1 MSPEER
7 ILAVFEKKPKDRI
20 PWNIRHE
27 CWYFTNKAKGTLKP
41 VYANMGLSDV
51 CKELGASW
59 RCYSGY
65 YVENAF
71 KVRFDGEVDVK
82 VRRDG
87 REVTTIIE
95 TPKGALRTVSLKDRL
110 GLSSRRIEYPVKSL
124 EDFKPL
130 EYMLERVKVE
140 FDHEAYMR
148 LRNMVKG
155 NGIVSYF
162 FPRTPLQAL
171 FINYMGITRTI
182 KFLFRHREKVEGLM
196 EYIEAHNDKFYE
208 TVAQTPIKILNL
220 GENIDSRITSPK
232 LFMRYCLP
240 RYQERSSYLH
250 KRGKFLHIHIDGHA
264 KPLLPILKETGLDG
278 VEALTPKPAGDFTLE
293 NLKKHL
299 GDEMVILDGIPY
311 TLFLKSVRIEALE
324 RFVRRITSMF
334 PENLVLGISDELPP
348 PADESRVRR
357 VSEILEEEVN

>member
-71 KVRFDGEVDVK
+71 KVRFDSEVDVK

-95 TPKGALRTVSLKDRL
+95 ALK
-110 GLSSRRIEYPVKSL
+110 
-124 EDFKPL
+124 
-130 EYMLERVKVE
+130 
-140 FDHEAYMR
+140 
-148 LRNMVKG
+148 
-155 NGIVSYF
+155 
-162 FPRTPLQAL
+162 
-171 FINYMGITRTI
+171 
-182 KFLFRHREKVEGLM
+182 
-196 EYIEAHNDKFYE
+196 
-208 TVAQTPIKILNL
+208 
-220 GENIDSRITSPK
+220 
-232 LFMRYCLP
+232 
-240 RYQERSSYLH
+240 
-250 KRGKFLHIHIDGHA
+250 
-264 KPLLPILKETGLDG
+264 
-278 VEALTPKPAGDFTLE
+278 
-293 NLKKHL
+293 
-299 GDEMVILDGIPY
+299 
-311 TLFLKSVRIEALE
+311 

-357 VSEILEEEVN
+357 VSEILEEEV